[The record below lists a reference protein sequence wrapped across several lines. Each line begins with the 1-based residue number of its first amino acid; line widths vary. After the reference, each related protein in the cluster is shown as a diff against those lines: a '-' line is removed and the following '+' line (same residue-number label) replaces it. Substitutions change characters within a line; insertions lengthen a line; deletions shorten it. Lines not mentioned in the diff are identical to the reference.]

1 VDRLCNLCGKSVGG
15 KKKYCC
21 EEHRLFMKKRPKGS
35 RKKENVF
42 KRITPKME
50 KEILKLLK
58 VNWTD
63 EVIAS
68 FVNVE
73 DKAVLE
79 RRLFYGIERY
89 DWWP

>member
-1 VDRLCNLCGKSVGG
+1 MDRLCNLCGKPVKG

-21 EEHRLFMKKRPKGS
+21 EEHRAFMKKRAKGA

-42 KRITPKME
+42 KRITPEME
-50 KEILKLLK
+50 KRILELLK
-58 VNWTD
+58 ANWTD

-73 DKAVLE
+73 DKAVMN
-79 RRLFYGIERY
+79 RRKFYKIERNE
-89 DWWP
+89 WWI